1 VPAAAAPAP
10 APSSNIAN
18 VMAGFDD
25 APPPAGR
32 PVYGIEGALPAPRR
46 PSTPAPVTAPPQDP
60 RSRPPL
66 PRRRPQ
72 EHLAAPLTQTAS
84 NPVDRVGEG
93 LTPNLMADFR
103 RGLALGATEPHGA
116 SDPHG
121 TEPHSAIE
129 PHRGGQPHEHPPN
142 QEGH

>member
-1 VPAAAAPAP
+1 
-10 APSSNIAN
+10 
-18 VMAGFDD
+18 
-25 APPPAGR
+25 
-32 PVYGIEGALPAPRR
+32 
-46 PSTPAPVTAPPQDP
+46 VTAPPQDP